1 MSPGERDLE
10 RRLAHARPERRPG
23 EFVFVSVEP
32 GSARGIEA
40 HATVRE
46 SEGLTLVIARADAD
60 AQGLPYDFVAAWIT
74 LTVHSALDAVGLT
87 AAVAGRLAEAGISC
101 NVIAG
106 FFHDHLLVPLERA
119 DEALTI
125 LDAHQE

>member
-1 MSPGERDLE
+1 MSSGERDLQ
-10 RRLAHARPERRPG
+10 RLLVRAQPERRPG
-23 EFVFVSVEP
+23 EFVFVSVDTQT
-32 GSARGIEA
+32 ARGLTA

-46 SEGLTLVIARADAD
+46 SEGLTLVITREEADAE
-60 AQGLPYDFVAAWIT
+60 ALHFVAAWIT

-87 AAVAGRLAEAGISC
+87 AAVARKLANAGISC

-106 FFHDHLLVPLERA
+106 FFHDHLLVPVERA

-125 LDAHQE
+125 LGS

>member
-1 MSPGERDLE
+1 MQALHRAP
-10 RRLAHARPERRPG
+10 RPERRPG
-23 EFVFVSVEP
+23 EFVFVSVDTQT
-32 GSARGIEA
+32 ARGLTA

-46 SEGLTLVIARADAD
+46 SEGLTLVIAREEAD
-60 AQGLPYDFVAAWIT
+60 AQALPYDFVAAWIT

-87 AAVAGRLAEAGISC
+87 AAVARKLADAGIGC

-106 FFHDHLLVPLERA
+106 FFHDHLLVPVERA

-125 LDAHQE
+125 LSS

>member
-1 MSPGERDLE
+1 MSSGERDLQ
-10 RRLAHARPERRPG
+10 RLLVRAQPERRPG
-23 EFVFVSVEP
+23 EFVFVSVDTQT
-32 GSARGIEA
+32 ARGLTA

-46 SEGLTLVIARADAD
+46 SEGLTLVIAREEAEVR
-60 AQGLPYDFVAAWIT
+60 GLHYDFVAAWIT

-87 AAVAGRLAEAGISC
+87 ATVAGKLADAGIGC

-106 FFHDHLLVPLERA
+106 FFHDHLLVPVERA

-125 LDAHQE
+125 LGTS